1 VVTKEEI
8 KILLDRSKKFLDLAK
23 YSIEKGDYDLAAF
36 NLEQALQLYLKAE
49 ILKNGARFPH
59 SHDLIELLEFL
70 LKITKNETIQNILSE
85 YSVELGSLTDAYIM
99 AMYFIR
105 KYTKDE
111 AEKLLRTVEEIINKI
126 ERSQGSIKKERDL
139 R

>member
-1 VVTKEEI
+1 M
-8 KILLDRSKKFLDLAK
+8 
-23 YSIEKGDYDLAAF
+23 
-36 NLEQALQLYLKAE
+36 
-49 ILKNGARFPH
+49 AR
-59 SHDLIELLEFL
+59 
-70 LKITKNETIQNILSE
+70 
-85 YSVELGSLTDAYIM
+85 
-99 AMYFIR
+99 YFIR